1 MSAATIDA
9 QAAMDT
15 FVEETGGW
23 IASQLEACTRCGICA
38 AACHFY
44 QATGNP
50 EFAPVWKV
58 ELLRRAY
65 EQRFTVIGRI
75 LTALGL
81 RKRITNDD
89 LLAWSKVVYE
99 ACTVCNKCALVCPMG
114 IQLGPLIHDV
124 RAGLSAAGAV
134 PEDLMDAVN
143 KQVEEGSP
151 LGVTDDVFESR
162 IEWVSDEWDVDIPV
176 DKQGARTLVVFS
188 SIEIMKF
195 PQNIVDIARILN
207 EAGEDWTLSR
217 KGREVVN
224 FGFYEGSEERTKQFI
239 DRVLDGAR
247 ELGVQRVMVTE
258 CGHAYDALRWTAPNL
273 VQMPEGLEIT
283 HVVAVLDRLVKDGRI
298 TLKAG
303 AADGDG
309 GVTFHD
315 ACKIQRRGGH
325 IEEPRRLLRILAPES
340 FREMTPNREAAIC
353 CGGGGGVIAIKEADP
368 YRFAAF
374 GLKLDQIRETGADT
388 VVMACSNCRLQF
400 LDGAEHFGSEIKIR
414 GLAQM
419 VAAAL
424 DGGGNGQTTG
434 DDEEV

>member
-1 MSAATIDA
+1 MSATTKST
-9 QAAMDT
+9 QAALDT
-15 FVEETGGW
+15 FVQETGGW
-23 IASQLEACTRCGICA
+23 IAAQLEACTRCGICA
-38 AACHFY
+38 SACHFY

-65 EQRFTVIGRI
+65 EQRFTVVGRT

-81 RKRITNDD
+81 RKRITDDD

-99 ACTVCNKCALVCPMG
+99 ACTVCNRCALVCPMG

-124 RAGLSAAGAV
+124 RAGLAAAGVV
-134 PEDLMDAVN
+134 PDDLMAAVN
-143 KQVEEGSP
+143 KQVKEGSP
-151 LGVTDDVFESR
+151 LGVTDEVFEQR
-162 IEWVSDEWDVDIPV
+162 IEWVSDEWDVDIPL
-176 DKQGARTLVVFS
+176 DRQGADTLVVFS

-195 PQNIVDIARILN
+195 PENIADIAKILN
-207 EAGEDWTLSR
+207 AAGESWTLST

-224 FGFYEGSEERTKQFI
+224 FGFYEGNAEHTKLFI
-239 DRVLDGAR
+239 NRVLDAAKA
-247 ELGVQRVMVTE
+247 LGVKRVMVTE

-273 VQMPEGLEIT
+273 VDMPDGLEIT
-283 HVVAVLDRLVKDGRI
+283 HVVAVLDALVGEGRI
-298 TLKAG
+298 RLKIG

-368 YRFAAF
+368 YRYAAF
-374 GLKLDQIRETGADT
+374 GLKLDQIRETKAGT

-400 LDGAEHFGSEIKIR
+400 LDGVQHFNADVKVR
-414 GLAQM
+414 GLSQM

-424 DGGGNGQTTG
+424 EPAADVPATVG
-434 DDEEV
+434 DEEA